1 LLGDRDVCCFIIF
14 KKEMKM
20 TVMRMNRV
28 SKFFFERLKKSL
40 LFITLSVV
48 ATMTPMAAGAQS
60 LDGPVTIV
68 VPSDPGSAPDVL
80 ARILTAPLS
89 ERLGQ
94 PVVVEN
100 RPGAGGNI
108 GALAVAKAK
117 PDGRTLFLTTVN
129 MTIAP
134 WMKKT
139 APFNPVADFTAIGQV
154 ASVPM
159 IVIVHPELGAKTM
172 TELVALAKSKP
183 SQVNYSSPGIG
194 SLNHLAA
201 ILFERAAGI
210 KMTHVPY
217 KSGSASTTAVLGQ
230 EVQLFFAGMP
240 PAVPHVKSGALLGL
254 AVTASTRSA
263 LTPDVPTLAEAGYPG
278 LESDAWYALL
288 APKDLPAALV
298 SRFNDILRETLDL
311 PTVKSQFMNS
321 GAEVRPSSASSMAK
335 LLSDDSQRY
344 QKLLDELGLV
354 K

>member
-1 LLGDRDVCCFIIF
+1 
-14 KKEMKM
+14 
-20 TVMRMNRV
+20 MNRV
-28 SKFFFERLKKSL
+28 SGIIFEYLKKIL
-40 LFITLSVV
+40 LFATLSV
-48 ATMTPMAAGAQS
+48 AAAMTPMTAGAQS
-60 LDGPVTIV
+60 FDGAVTIV

-80 ARILTAPLS
+80 ARILATPIS
-89 ERLGQ
+89 ERIGQ
-94 PVVVEN
+94 PVIIEN

-117 PDGRTLFLTTVN
+117 PDGRTLFLATVN

-134 WMKKT
+134 WMKKD
-139 APFNPVADFTAIGQV
+139 APFDPVADFTVIGQI

-159 IVIVHPELGAKTM
+159 IVIVHPDLGPKTLA
-172 TELVALAKSKP
+172 ELVALAKSTP
-183 SQVNYSSPGIG
+183 GRVNYSSPGIG

-210 KMTHVPY
+210 KLVHVPY
-217 KSGSASTTAVLGQ
+217 KSGAASTTAVLGQ

-254 AVTASTRSA
+254 AVTADARSA
-263 LTPDVPTLAEAGYPG
+263 LTPAVPTLAEAGYPG

-288 APKDLPAALV
+288 GPKDLPATLV
-298 SRFNDILRETLDL
+298 SRLNDVLRETLDL
-311 PTVKSQFMNS
+311 PAVKSQFINS
-321 GAEVRPSSASSMAK
+321 GAEVRASSAQSMAK

-344 QKLLDELGLV
+344 RKLLDELGLV